1 MDAVETA
8 SDVTLSITVVAA
20 TSISGIIVNGG
31 TDFGTGVGVAL
42 AAGVGFDLLAA
53 FGLLEGPDTVVNF

>member
-8 SDVTLSITVVAA
+8 SDVTLSTVVAA
-20 TSISGIIVNGG
+20 TSISGIIVDGG